1 MKKYVKDLQIGDVI
15 IHSYGQRTFLGFAE
29 NQDQSPLMKD
39 WVEILL
45 FDEKHQRNINITVKY
60 SNQVEVRD
68 VFTLEYIINYLEEFF
83 YSKEC
88 HDLARNKKQCFLE
101 GLQILS
107 KYDADVVPEFDHDI
121 CWASSFGLSRMSSNI
136 SSLYPFF
143 ISILKISIKGC
154 AQKWVA

>member
-121 CWASSFGLSRMSSNI
+121 CWASSFEDTATKMTLEELRMLSICGWTYDTENECWAHR
-136 SSLYPFF
+136 
-143 ISILKISIKGC
+143 
-154 AQKWVA
+154 